1 MTRLHDLFDQQQQ
14 SPWLDNLRR
23 DWISSG
29 ELANWV
35 EQGVRGLTS
44 NPTIFQNAIG
54 NSDAYDQE
62 LATFVEAGAS
72 VEDAYWGL
80 VKTDIRGALGVLA
93 GVHADSNG
101 EDGYVSVEVAP
112 ALAHDTDGTIAA
124 ARELDGDIAAPN
136 LYIKIPGTEAGLGA
150 IQQVTSEGIS
160 VNVTLL
166 FSLERYA
173 AVIEAYL
180 SGLEAVEGDLSN
192 ISSVAS
198 FFISRVDAAV
208 DKQLDEIGT
217 PEAQALRGKV
227 AVANGVLAYDM
238 AMKQFSGPRW
248 EALAAR
254 GARIQRPLWAS
265 TSTKDPSFP
274 DTKYVD
280 ELIGP
285 DSVNTLPDKTLA
297 AFLERGT
304 VARTIDLDVAAAQA
318 VIDGLAGV
326 GVDLGAVAAKL
337 EADGVAS
344 FAASFDDLLQ
354 TLQGRMD
361 AMAEQGAQ

>member
-1 MTRLHDLFDQQQQ
+1 MTRLHDLFNEQAQ

-23 DWISSG
+23 DWVQSG
-29 ELANWV
+29 ELQRWV
-35 EQGVRGLTS
+35 DEGVRGLTS

-54 NSDAYDQE
+54 SSADYDEE
-62 LATFVEAGAS
+62 LATLVAAGAS
-72 VEDAYWGL
+72 VEEAYWGL
-80 VKTDIRGALGVLA
+80 VKTDIRGALEILA
-93 GVHADSNG
+93 GVHHESGG

-124 ARELDGDIAAPN
+124 ARELDSDIAAPN
-136 LYIKIPGTEAGLGA
+136 LYIKIPGTAAGLGA

-173 AVIEAYL
+173 EVIEAYL
-180 SGLEAVEGDLSN
+180 SGLEAHDGDLST

-208 DKQLDEIGT
+208 DKQLDAIGT
-217 PEAQALRGKV
+217 PEALALRGKV
-227 AVANGVLAYDM
+227 AVANAVMAYDM
-238 AMKQFSGPRW
+238 AMAKFAGERW

-265 TSTKDPSFP
+265 TSTKDPSYP
-274 DTKYVD
+274 ATKYVD

-285 DSVNTLPDKTLA
+285 NSVNTLPDKTLA
-297 AFLERGT
+297 AFLDEGT
-304 VARTIDLDVAAAQA
+304 VARTIDLDVAGAQA
-318 VIDGLAGV
+318 VLDGLDNV
-326 GVDLGAVAAKL
+326 GVDLAAIASEL
-337 EADGVAS
+337 EAGGVAS
-344 FAASFDDLLQ
+344 FEASFDDLLE
-354 TLQGRMD
+354 TLRGRMEG
-361 AMAEQGAQ
+361 MA

>member
-1 MTRLHDLFDQQQQ
+1 MTLLHDLFDQQRQ

-23 DWISSG
+23 DWIESG
-29 ELANWV
+29 ELTAWV
-35 EQGVRGLTS
+35 DKGVRGLTS

-54 NSDAYDQE
+54 NSADYDEQLGE
-62 LATFVEAGAS
+62 LVAAGAS
-72 VEDAYWGL
+72 VEEAYWGL
-80 VKTDIRGALGVLA
+80 VKTDIRGALAVLA
-93 GVHADSNG
+93 GVHDASGG

-112 ALAHDTDGTIAA
+112 ALAHDTEGTIAA

-136 LYIKIPGTEAGLGA
+136 LYIKIPGTAEGLPA
-150 IQQVTSEGIS
+150 IQQATAEGIS

-180 SGLEAVEGDLSN
+180 SGLEAREGDLSG

-208 DKQLDEIGT
+208 DKQLDAIGT
-217 PEAQALRGKV
+217 PEAAALRGKV
-227 AVANGVLAYDM
+227 AVANGIMAYDM
-238 AMKQFSGPRW
+238 AMQQFSGERW
-248 EALAAR
+248 QALADR

-285 DSVNTLPDKTLA
+285 DSVNTLPDKTLT
-297 AFLERGT
+297 AFLDHGT
-304 VARTIDLDVAAAQA
+304 VARTIDLDVAAAA
-318 VIDGLAGV
+318 KVLEDLATV
-326 GVDLGAVAAKL
+326 GVDLGQIAADL
-337 EADGVAS
+337 EASGVAS

-354 TLQGRMD
+354 TLERRMQD
-361 AMAEQGAQ
+361 MGN

>member
-1 MTRLHDLFDQQQQ
+1 MTRLHDLFDEQRQ

-23 DWISSG
+23 DWIGSG
-29 ELANWV
+29 ELAGWV
-35 EQGVRGLTS
+35 DKGVRGLTS
-44 NPTIFQNAIG
+44 NPTIFQKAIG
-54 NSDAYDQE
+54 NSDAYDQQ
-62 LATFVEAGAS
+62 LAGFVAADATARE
-72 VEDAYWGL
+72 AYWGL
-80 VKTDIRGALGVLA
+80 VKTDIQGALEVLA
-93 GVHADSNG
+93 GVHSASGG

-112 ALAHDTDGTIAA
+112 SLAHDSEGTIEA
-124 ARELDGDIAAPN
+124 ARELDSSIAAPN
-136 LYIKIPGTEAGLGA
+136 LYIKIPGTAEGLTA
-150 IQQVTSEGIS
+150 IRQATSEGIS

-166 FSLERYA
+166 FSLERHA
-173 AVIEAYL
+173 QVIEAYM
-180 SGLEAVEGDLSN
+180 SGLEAVEGDLSG

-208 DKQLDEIGT
+208 DAQLDEIGT
-217 PEAQALRGKV
+217 PEAAALRGKV

-238 AMKQFSGPRW
+238 AMQQFSGPRW

-265 TSTKDPSFP
+265 TSTKDPSYP

-285 DSVNTLPDKTLA
+285 DSVNTLPDQTLE
-297 AFLERGT
+297 AFLDHGT
-304 VARTIDLDVAAAQA
+304 VARTVDTDVAGARA
-318 VIDGLAGV
+318 VLDALPQV
-326 GVDLGAVAAKL
+326 GVDLAAVAATL

-354 TLQGRMD
+354 TLEGRMRD
-361 AMAEQGAQ
+361 MR

>member
-1 MTRLHDLFDQQQQ
+1 MTRLHDLFADQRQ

-23 DWISSG
+23 DWITSG
-29 ELANWV
+29 ELSNWV
-35 EQGVRGLTS
+35 DQGVRGLTS
-44 NPTIFQNAIG
+44 NPTIFQKAIG
-54 NSDAYDQE
+54 NSNAYDEE
-62 LATFVEAGAS
+62 LATFVSQGAT
-72 VEDAYWGL
+72 VEEAYWGL
-80 VKTDIRGALGVLA
+80 VKTDIRGALKVLA
-93 GVHADSNG
+93 GVHVDSQG

-112 ALAHDTDGTIAA
+112 ALAHDADGTIAA

-136 LYIKIPGTEAGLGA
+136 LYIKIPGTAEGLGA
-150 IQQVTSEGIS
+150 IQQATSEGIS

-166 FSLERYA
+166 FSLERYN
-173 AVIEAYL
+173 AVIDAYL
-180 SGLEAVEGDLSN
+180 DGLEAFDGDLST

-217 PEAQALRGKV
+217 PAAAELRGRV

-238 AMKQFSGPRW
+238 AMKRFSGPRW
-248 EALAAR
+248 DALAAR

-265 TSTKDPSFP
+265 TSTKDPGFP

-285 DSVNTLPDKTLA
+285 DSVNTLPDQTLD
-297 AFLERGT
+297 AFLDHGT
-304 VARTIDLDVAAAQA
+304 VARTIDLDVEGAQA
-318 VIDGLAGV
+318 VIDALPGV
-326 GVDLGAVAAKL
+326 GVDLGAIAAKL

-354 TLQGRMD
+354 TLEGRMQD
-361 AMAEQGAQ
+361 MRG

>member
-1 MTRLHDLFDQQQQ
+1 MTLLHDLFDQQQQ

-23 DWISSG
+23 DWIQSG
-29 ELANWV
+29 ELNAWV
-35 EQGVRGLTS
+35 DKGVRGLTS
-44 NPTIFQNAIG
+44 NPTIFQKAIG
-54 NSDAYDQE
+54 GSADYDEQLAE
-62 LATFVEAGAS
+62 LVAAGAS
-72 VEDAYWGL
+72 VEEAYWGL
-80 VKTDIRGALGVLA
+80 VKTDIRGALDVLA
-93 GVHADSNG
+93 GVHESSGG

-112 ALAHDTDGTIAA
+112 ALAHDTNGTIAA
-124 ARELDGDIAAPN
+124 ARELDSDIAASN
-136 LYIKIPGTEAGLGA
+136 LYIKIPGTAEGLPA
-150 IQQVTSEGIS
+150 IQQATAEGIS

-173 AVIEAYL
+173 AVIEAYI
-180 SGLEAVEGDLSN
+180 SGLEAREGDLSG

-217 PEAQALRGKV
+217 PEAAALRGKV
-227 AVANGVLAYDM
+227 AVANGVMAYDM
-238 AMKQFSGPRW
+238 AMKQFSGERW
-248 EALAAR
+248 QALADR

-285 DSVNTLPDKTLA
+285 DSVNTLPDATLE
-297 AFLERGT
+297 AFLDHGT
-304 VARTIDLDVAAAQA
+304 IGRTIDMDVAAAAQ
-318 VIDGLAGV
+318 VLQ
-326 GVDLGAVAAKL
+326 DLGAVGIDLGQVAADL
-337 EADGVAS
+337 EASGVAS

-354 TLQGRMD
+354 TLQGRMQD
-361 AMAEQGAQ
+361 MGS

>member
-23 DWISSG
+23 DWITSG

-35 EQGVRGLTS
+35 DQGVRGLTS
-44 NPTIFQNAIG
+44 NPTIFQKAIG
-54 NSDAYDQE
+54 NSDAYDEE
-62 LATFVEAGAS
+62 LATFVRAGAS
-72 VEDAYWGL
+72 AEEAYWGL
-80 VKTDIRGALGVLA
+80 VKTDIGGALGVLA

-124 ARELDGDIAAPN
+124 ARELDGDIDAPN
-136 LYIKIPGTEAGLGA
+136 LYIKIPGTAEGLAA

-166 FSLERYA
+166 FSLERHA

-180 SGLEAVEGDLSN
+180 SGLEAVEGDLSK

-208 DKQLDEIGT
+208 DSHLDEIGT

-238 AMKQFSGPRW
+238 AMTQFSGPRW
-248 EALAAR
+248 DALAAR
-254 GARIQRPLWAS
+254 GARVQRPLWAS

-285 DSVNTLPDKTLA
+285 DSVNTLPDATIA
-297 AFLERGT
+297 AFIERGT
-304 VARTIDLDVAAAQA
+304 VARTIDTDVAAAHA
-318 VIDGLAGV
+318 VISSLANV
-326 GVDLGAVAAKL
+326 GIDLGAIAAEL

-344 FAASFDDLLQ
+344 FAASFDDLLL
-354 TLQGRMD
+354 TLDSRMQGMRP
-361 AMAEQGAQ
+361 

>member
-1 MTRLHDLFDQQQQ
+1 MTLLHDLFDDQRQ

-23 DWISSG
+23 DWIHSG
-29 ELANWV
+29 ELAEWV
-35 EQGVRGLTS
+35 NQGVRGLTS

-54 NSDAYDQE
+54 NSSDYDEE
-62 LATFVEAGAS
+62 LASFVAAGAS

-80 VKTDIRGALGVLA
+80 VKTDIRGALAVLA
-93 GVHADSNG
+93 GVHDDSNG

-112 ALAHDTDGTIAA
+112 ALAHDTDGTTAA
-124 ARELDGDIAAPN
+124 ARELDADIDAPN
-136 LYIKIPGTEAGLGA
+136 LYIKIPGTAEGLGS

-173 AVIEAYL
+173 QVIEAYL
-180 SGLEAVEGDLSN
+180 SGLEAAQGDLSN

-217 PEAQALRGKV
+217 PEAAALRGKV

-238 AMKQFSGPRW
+238 AMQQFSGPRW

-297 AFLERGT
+297 AFLDHGT
-304 VARTIDLDVAAAQA
+304 VARTIDLDVAGAQA
-318 VIDGLAGV
+318 VIDGLATV
-326 GVDLGAVAAKL
+326 GVDLDAVAAKL

-354 TLQGRMD
+354 TLNMRMEGMRD
-361 AMAEQGAQ
+361 

>member
-1 MTRLHDLFDQQQQ
+1 MTRLHDLFADQQQ

-29 ELANWV
+29 ELSNWV
-35 EQGVRGLTS
+35 DQGVRGLTS
-44 NPTIFQNAIG
+44 NPTIFQRAIG
-54 NSDAYDQE
+54 NSNAYDEE
-62 LATFVEAGAS
+62 LASFVSQGAS
-72 VEDAYWGL
+72 VEEAYWGL
-80 VKTDIRGALGVLA
+80 VKTDIRGALKVLA
-93 GVHADSNG
+93 GVHVDSQG

-112 ALAHDTDGTIAA
+112 ALAHDTQGTIEA
-124 ARELDGDIAAPN
+124 ARELDGDIGAPN
-136 LYIKIPGTEAGLGA
+136 LYIKIPGTAEGLGA
-150 IQQVTSEGIS
+150 IQQATSEGIS

-166 FSLERYA
+166 FSLERYS
-173 AVIEAYL
+173 AVIDAYL
-180 SGLEAVEGDLSN
+180 GGLEAFDGDLST

-217 PEAQALRGKV
+217 PEAAALRGRV

-238 AMKQFSGPRW
+238 AMQRFTGPRW

-254 GARIQRPLWAS
+254 GARVQRPLWAS

-285 DSVNTLPDKTLA
+285 NSVNTLPDKTLD
-297 AFLERGT
+297 AFLDHGT
-304 VARTIDLDVAAAQA
+304 VARTIDLDVAGAQA
-318 VIDGLAGV
+318 VLDGLAEV
-326 GVDLGAVAAKL
+326 GVDLGAISAKL

-354 TLQGRMD
+354 TLDGRMQD
-361 AMAEQGAQ
+361 MRG

>member
-23 DWISSG
+23 DWITSG
-29 ELANWV
+29 ELQNWV
-35 EQGVRGLTS
+35 DQGVRGLTS

-54 NSDAYDQE
+54 NSDAYDEE
-62 LATFVEAGAS
+62 LATFVAAGAS

-93 GVHADSNG
+93 GVHHESDG

-112 ALAHDTDGTIAA
+112 ALAHDTAGTTAA

-136 LYIKIPGTEAGLGA
+136 LYIKIPGTAAGLGS

-173 AVIEAYL
+173 EVIEAYL
-180 SGLEAVEGDLSN
+180 GGLEAVEGDLSG

-208 DKQLDEIGT
+208 DAQLNEIGT
-217 PEAQALRGKV
+217 PEATSLRGKV

-254 GARIQRPLWAS
+254 GARVQRPLWAS
-265 TSTKDPSFP
+265 TSTKDPSYP

-280 ELIGP
+280 DLIGQ

-297 AFLERGT
+297 AFLDHGT
-304 VARTIDLDVAAAQA
+304 VERTIDIDVAGAQA
-318 VIDGLAGV
+318 VLDGLAGV
-326 GVDLGAVAAKL
+326 GVDLGAIAAKL

-344 FAASFDDLLQ
+344 FAASFDDLLL
-354 TLQGRMD
+354 TLETRMRG
-361 AMAEQGAQ
+361 MQ

>member
-1 MTRLHDLFDQQQQ
+1 MTRLHDLFNEQQQ

-29 ELANWV
+29 ELEAWV
-35 EQGVRGLTS
+35 DKGVRGLTS
-44 NPTIFQNAIG
+44 NPTIFQKAIG
-54 NSDAYDQE
+54 NSDSYDDQ
-62 LATFVEAGAS
+62 LQTFVDAGDS
-72 VEDAYWGL
+72 VEEAYWGL
-80 VKTDIRGALGVLA
+80 VKTDIRGALNVLF
-93 GVHADSNG
+93 GVHTASNG

-112 ALAHDTDGTIAA
+112 ALAHDTQGTIEA
-124 ARELDGDIAAPN
+124 ARELDADIGAPN
-136 LYIKIPGTEAGLGA
+136 LYIKIPGTAEGLQA

-173 AVIEAYL
+173 EVIEAYL
-180 SGLEAVEGDLSN
+180 AGLEAREGDLSS

-217 PEAQALRGKV
+217 PGALALRGKV
-227 AVANGVLAYDM
+227 AVANAVVAYDM
-238 AMKQFSGPRW
+238 AMKQFAGPRW
-248 EALAAR
+248 DALAAR
-254 GARIQRPLWAS
+254 GARVQRPLWAS
-265 TSTKDPSFP
+265 TSTKDPDYP

-280 ELIGP
+280 DLIGP
-285 DSVNTLPDKTLA
+285 DSVNTLPDSTLK
-297 AFLERGT
+297 AFLDHGT
-304 VARTIDLDVAAAQA
+304 VGRTIDLDVAGAQA
-318 VIDGLAGV
+318 VLDGLATV
-326 GVDLGAVAAKL
+326 GVDLGAVAPKL

-354 TLQGRMD
+354 TLQGRMQ
-361 AMAEQGAQ
+361 AMKN

>member
-1 MTRLHDLFDQQQQ
+1 MTRLHDLFADQQQ

-29 ELANWV
+29 ELSNWV
-35 EQGVRGLTS
+35 DQGVRGLTS
-44 NPTIFQNAIG
+44 NPTIFQKAIG
-54 NSDAYDQE
+54 NSNAYDEE
-62 LATFVEAGAS
+62 LATFVAQGAT
-72 VEDAYWGL
+72 VEEAYWGL
-80 VKTDIRGALGVLA
+80 VKTDIRGALKVLA
-93 GVHADSNG
+93 GVHVDSQG

-112 ALAHDTDGTIAA
+112 ALAHDGQGTMAA
-124 ARELDGDIAAPN
+124 ARELDSDIAAPN
-136 LYIKIPGTEAGLGA
+136 LYIKIPGTAEGLSA
-150 IQQVTSEGIS
+150 IKQATSEGIS

-166 FSLERYA
+166 FSLERYS
-173 AVIEAYL
+173 AVIDAYL
-180 SGLEAVEGDLSN
+180 DGLEAFEGDLST

-208 DKQLDEIGT
+208 DKQLDEIGS
-217 PEAQALRGKV
+217 PEAAALRGRV

-238 AMKQFSGPRW
+238 AMKRFSGPRW
-248 EALAAR
+248 DALAAR

-265 TSTKDPSFP
+265 TSTKDPGFP

-285 DSVNTLPDKTLA
+285 NSVNTLPDQTLD
-297 AFLERGT
+297 AFLDHGT
-304 VARTIDLDVAAAQA
+304 VARTIDTDVAAAQA
-318 VIDGLAGV
+318 VLDALPEV
-326 GVDLGAVAAKL
+326 GVDLGAIAAKL

-354 TLQGRMD
+354 TLEGRMQD
-361 AMAEQGAQ
+361 MRG

>member
-1 MTRLHDLFDQQQQ
+1 MTLLHDLFDQQQQ

-23 DWISSG
+23 DWITSG
-29 ELANWV
+29 ELTEWV
-35 EQGVRGLTS
+35 NKGVRGLTS
-44 NPTIFQNAIG
+44 NPSIFQKAIG
-54 NSDAYDQE
+54 GSDDYNEE
-62 LATFVEAGAS
+62 LATFVAAGAS
-72 VEDAYWGL
+72 VEEAYWGL

-93 GVHADSNG
+93 GVHDASGG

-124 ARELDGDIAAPN
+124 ARELDSDIAAPN
-136 LYIKIPGTEAGLGA
+136 LYIKIPGTAAGLPA
-150 IQQVTSEGIS
+150 IRTATSEGIS

-173 AVIEAYL
+173 EVIEAYL
-180 SGLEAVEGDLSN
+180 SGLEAVEGDLSG

-198 FFISRVDAAV
+198 FFISRVDVAV
-208 DKQLDEIGT
+208 DTQLDEIGT
-217 PEAQALRGKV
+217 PEAAALRGKV

-238 AMKQFSGPRW
+238 AMKQFSGERW

-254 GARIQRPLWAS
+254 GARVQRPLWAS

-280 ELIGP
+280 DLIGP
-285 DSVNTLPDKTLA
+285 NSVNTLPDKTLT
-297 AFLERGT
+297 AFLDHGT

-318 VIDGLAGV
+318 VIDGLADV
-326 GVDLGAVAAKL
+326 GVDLAAVTAQL

-354 TLQGRMD
+354 TLEGRMQD
-361 AMAEQGAQ
+361 MRG